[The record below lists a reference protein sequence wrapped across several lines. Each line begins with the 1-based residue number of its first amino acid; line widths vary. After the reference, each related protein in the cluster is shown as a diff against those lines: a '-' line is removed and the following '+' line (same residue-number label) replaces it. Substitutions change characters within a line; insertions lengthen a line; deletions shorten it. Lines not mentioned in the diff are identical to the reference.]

1 MIIKTAEY
9 YRGRRKNKKGK
20 ANKNRIK
27 NKFVGNFFV
36 KRKDGTIIKVQ
47 CTRERIETLKYIE
60 RQIKRL
66 GIVDN
71 NVVAIKVGNKTNR
84 IVVCKKM

>member
-36 KRKDGTIIKVQ
+36 KRKDGTIIKV
-47 CTRERIETLKYIE
+47 
-60 RQIKRL
+60 
-66 GIVDN
+66 
-71 NVVAIKVGNKTNR
+71 
-84 IVVCKKM
+84 